1 MNLKKRWPNKSNKK
15 QKNLSIKDKISLKIK
30 DKISL
35 RYKDKIRR
43 IDPLF
48 PQPDMISEAA
58 NIIKKGG
65 VVSFPTKCLYGL
77 GADAY
82 NPKAVAKVFEIK
94 QRLLNKPLLVL
105 INANDDLHKLV
116 KNVPKAAQ
124 TIMDR
129 FWPGEITIVF
139 EAKKTLPVNLTAKT
153 GKIGVR
159 VPEHRAASALIDAAG
174 FPITGTSA
182 NISSGFGCSRICNMD
197 PLIAEK
203 LDLILDAGPLKGG
216 AGSTV
221 IDVTID
227 PPKIL
232 REGEIS
238 VKDVLNALR
247 L

>member
-1 MNLKKRWPNKSNKK
+1 MNLKKIWPKRSKKK
-15 QKNLSIKDKISLKIK
+15 QKNLSIKK
-30 DKISL
+30 KISL
-35 RYKDKIRR
+35 RFKDKIRR
-43 IDPLF
+43 IDPLS
-48 PQPDMISEAA
+48 PQPDIISEAA
-58 NIIKKGG
+58 NIIKSGG
-65 VVSFPTKCLYGL
+65 VVSFPTKCLYGI

-82 NPKAVAKVFEIK
+82 NPIAVAKVFEIK
-94 QRLLNKPLLVL
+94 QRPLSKPLLVL
-105 INANDDLHKLV
+105 INANNDLHKLV
-116 KNVPKAAQ
+116 KTVPEAAQ

-129 FWPGEITIVF
+129 FWPGEITVVF

-159 VPEHRAASALIDAAG
+159 VPEHRVASALIDTAG

-182 NISSGFGCSRICNMD
+182 NISNSLGCSQICNMD

-221 IDVTID
+221 IDVTME

-238 VKDVLNALR
+238 VKDVFDALK
-247 L
+247 LSY